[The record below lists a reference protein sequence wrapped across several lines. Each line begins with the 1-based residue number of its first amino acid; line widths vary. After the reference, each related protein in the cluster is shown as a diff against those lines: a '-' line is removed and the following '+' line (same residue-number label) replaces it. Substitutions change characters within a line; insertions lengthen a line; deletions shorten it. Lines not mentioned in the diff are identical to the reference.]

1 LNKNQLLSEYYKLF
15 VYLSKDKLGLR
26 FVVSGSNSTVMA
38 NRWWTGPVGL
48 GGMDNSVTS
57 SPLQK
62 PDLGFSMN
70 GSAITGG
77 LNNINNNNNNN
88 EDQDEKENSD
98 EQKGG
103 AIETNTSTRRPR
115 GRPSGSKNKPKPPI
129 FITRDSP
136 NALRSHVMEVATG
149 TDISDCVIQFARKRQ
164 RGICILSASGTVVN
178 VSLRQ
183 PTGPGAVVALPGRF
197 DILSLTGSVL
207 PGPSPPGATGL
218 TIYLSGGQGQVVGG
232 GVVGPLVAAG
242 PVMLM
247 AATFSNATYERLP
260 VEDGDDQEQGH
271 GGGGGDDESP
281 TAAGMGQLPGGSVG
295 EGSSSI
301 PVYNNL
307 GVTNGGQQ
315 QLLNNHEAYNN
326 SPWSHG
332 RTPY

>member
-1 LNKNQLLSEYYKLF
+1 
-15 VYLSKDKLGLR
+15 
-26 FVVSGSNSTVMA
+26 MA

-48 GGMDNSVTS
+48 GGMDNSVNS
-57 SPLQK
+57 SPLVPK

-70 GSAITGG
+70 ESAVTGV
-77 LNNINNNNNNN
+77 NNNNNNN
-88 EDQDEKENSD
+88 EEDERENSD

-103 AIETNTSTRRPR
+103 AIETHNSTRRPR

-136 NALRSHVMEVATG
+136 NALRSHVMEVASG
-149 TDISDCVIQFARKRQ
+149 TDIADSVVQFARKRQ

-260 VEDGDDQEQGH
+260 VEDGDDQEGQQGGGGGG
-271 GGGGGDDESP
+271 GGGGGDESP
-281 TAAGMGQLPGGSVG
+281 PAGMGQLAGGSVG

-301 PVYNNL
+301 PVYNNVGGGL
-307 GVTNGGQQ
+307 GVSNGQQ
-315 QLLNNHEAYNN
+315 LMNNHEAYN
-326 SPWSHG
+326 SPWGHG
-332 RTPY
+332 GRPPY